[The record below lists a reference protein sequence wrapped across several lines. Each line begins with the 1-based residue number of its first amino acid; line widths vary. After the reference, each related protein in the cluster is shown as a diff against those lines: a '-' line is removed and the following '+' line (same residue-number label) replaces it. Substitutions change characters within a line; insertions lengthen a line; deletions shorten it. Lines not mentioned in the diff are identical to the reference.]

1 MPSYNNLLI
10 PEHYFHVFNRA
21 VGDEKIFRCEENYH
35 FFLRKFHEYIPP
47 VATLYCYSLLPNH
60 FHLFLK
66 IQPQEAIETLYVKR
80 KGKPMVK
87 CDNNFISEF
96 IMEQFSNFFNSYTKS
111 YNKVYNRKGKLFM
124 DHLKR
129 NEVFGDSYYSKIIHY
144 IHANAVQHGYCS
156 HINDWPFSSYNQLI
170 NANPDSFPAKEIFD
184 WFGGK
189 AGFIKFHQQAIQ
201 RRKKP

>member
-1 MPSYNNLLI
+1 MPSYNSLLT

-21 VGDEKIFRCEENYH
+21 VGDEKIFRTEENYD
-35 FFLRKFHEYIPP
+35 FFLRKFHAHIPP
-47 VATLYCYSLLPNH
+47 VATLYCYNLLPNH

-66 IQPQEAIETLYVKR
+66 INPLKEIESLFLTR
-80 KGKPMVK
+80 KGKKMATY
-87 CDNNFISEF
+87 DNKVISEF

-129 NEVFGDSYYSKIIHY
+129 NEVCGDAYYSKIIHY
-144 IHANAVQHGYCS
+144 IHANAVQHGYCRY
-156 HINDWPFSSYNQLI
+156 IKDWPFSSYNQLI
-170 NANPDSFPAKEIFD
+170 QVNPDSYPAEEIFN

-189 AGFIKFHQQAIQ
+189 TGFILFHQQPIK
-201 RRKKP
+201 RRNKH